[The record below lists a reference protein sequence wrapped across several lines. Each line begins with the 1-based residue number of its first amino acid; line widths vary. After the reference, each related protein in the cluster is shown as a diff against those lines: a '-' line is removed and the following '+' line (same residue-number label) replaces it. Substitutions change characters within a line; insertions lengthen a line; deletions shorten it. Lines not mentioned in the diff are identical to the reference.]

1 LFTPFFR
8 SKEEQSR
15 EKNPNGNG
23 LGLSICYKIAKSL
36 NGDLTCNSTV
46 GLGTIF
52 TFSFMAETSS
62 AELKKEKPMMPKKK
76 KNGSKKEVMPLDV
89 ITEMVSQEDIDNVF
103 REVEG

>member
-8 SKEEQSR
+8 SKDDRSR

-36 NGDLTCNSTV
+36 NGDLTCVSTI

-52 TFSFMAETSS
+52 KFSFMAEKGIV
-62 AELKKEKPMMPKKK
+62 EPEKQKQQKKK
-76 KNGSKKEVMPLDV
+76 KNVIKKETMPMDV

-103 REVEG
+103 REING

>member
-8 SKEEQSR
+8 SKDEQSR

-36 NGDLTCNSTV
+36 NGDLTCNSTI

-52 TFSFMAETSS
+52 SFSFMAEKTTV
-62 AELKKEKPMMPKKK
+62 ELKNVKPKMQKKK
-76 KNGSKKEVMPLDV
+76 KSKKETMPLDV
-89 ITEMVSQEDIDNVF
+89 IPEMVSQEDNDNVF